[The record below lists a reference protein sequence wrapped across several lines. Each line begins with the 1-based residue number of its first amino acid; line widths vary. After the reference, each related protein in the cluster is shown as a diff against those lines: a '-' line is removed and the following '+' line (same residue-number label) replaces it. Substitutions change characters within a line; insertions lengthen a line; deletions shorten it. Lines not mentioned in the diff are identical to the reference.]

1 MLEEELAEFKNIAA
15 SRSQNIEELQ
25 NHLNELS
32 MSQDEVT
39 PRAADNENWTVIRDE
54 LHRQAEHF
62 RVVESE
68 NLKMKA
74 ELAILRT
81 RHANAEVLKEE
92 NRELKRKAQGAEEA
106 RERATVFEERVK
118 ILEAKLEKKAEEW
131 YACPIFLP

>member
-15 SRSQNIEELQ
+15 SRSQSIEELQ

-32 MSQDEVT
+32 VSQDEIV
-39 PRAADNENWTVIRDE
+39 PRVADNENWTVIRDE

-92 NRELKRKAQGAEEA
+92 NRELKRKAQGVEEA

-131 YACPIFLP
+131 YACPVILL